1 MPKHTTL
8 LPVAFAATL
17 LIAVGLPRAGTRA
30 GEPEPMVREIYV
42 PFGELDVLLED
53 QPQRVLLSREEYE
66 ELLDKAKVVPEA
78 RAPQAA
84 IVASA
89 DYVATVEPERAR
101 LTGTLAV
108 EVLEEGLHAVKLD
121 LSGVGLRRA
130 TLDGRSAAIGRAE
143 NGPLEL
149 FVEGKGRHELFLEMV
164 APVETTA
171 ATQVLNV
178 RLPRPPAATL
188 RLTVPGDVEIKSGAD
203 VAGRVVDEAAGVT
216 RFELLP
222 QQGAMTLAMTLNSRL
237 MRRQRAVVARSV
249 VVDEVTEAYE
259 RLHAT
264 VSMRVL
270 HQAVDGF
277 RFVVP
282 QGFEITEVA
291 SPLLAR
297 WAVEEQEGKRVL
309 DVRLREQTT
318 ETVVLNLSAVKTPA
332 SLDEWTFPRLE
343 PLDVVGQVA
352 VVGLLSSERLDAESI
367 AAEGLIPIDTAVLHE
382 AIPETV
388 LKAEPG
394 APALRSVVAYYAP
407 QSEFS
412 LSARFVRP
420 PAEISVMTNVLLL
433 LREQD
438 QQARGELFLTSQIEK
453 LFGFDFSVPAA
464 WHVTSVNTP
473 DGKPLAFERYGPK
486 DALARIHVRLPQ
498 GVPPGEEYRAY
509 FNARSTPAD
518 WLGKWESAT
527 VEFPRFA
534 VAGAAEDVGAIAV
547 EAPDG
552 EMDVRPVALQNLV
565 PLDAAERK
573 QYGLEESD
581 TGGRV
586 LAYRYDAQPYGAT
599 LSVGQTRPRLTAK
612 TFSFLA
618 IESDALAAHYE
629 IAYEVDE
636 ARARE
641 LSLLLPPDT
650 PADLSIEA
658 LDGVRLKQFTSAP
671 ADGMRRWTA
680 LLEEPQK
687 GTIRLAVDFQQPFPE
702 QEETTSQQELKG
714 FALPIVRADEVSYQS
729 GLVAVEADSELDVQ
743 VSTDAR
749 RVDVGELAEARRRPG
764 RGLLGAFGF
773 VGEPPEVKV
782 DVFRRPGYRLDPTIV
797 ERAELTT
804 RLSAAGESVTVARF
818 DLRTKAVYLEV
829 ELPPD
834 ADLWSADLDDKPLK
848 PQREGDHLLMSLPAA
863 SAEAPRV
870 LRIVYRMPVGAIGIT
885 GNVELAAPV
894 LRLRADRQTNGV
906 EVPMANLVW
915 HLHPPPG
922 YEVVRSDGT
931 VVAELEP
938 PEPGIIVVAK
948 GICEAI
954 LLSPLAVHSR
964 RASASFARVSD
975 SADMSDESQYF
986 APETATRRRA
996 FGVAFQPDG
1005 LSGLAEAAKS
1015 AELAAGEKIMD
1026 VFDPSALVMEEDEAA
1041 PMEDAPQEAEEQP
1054 FQVSGRVTDV
1064 EAEAR
1069 RTNERLAH
1077 EGRARASDRTELSA
1091 LTPPAAEPAPAP
1103 RLPQQPPQAVA
1114 GKPVRSLRRL
1124 EGFRSLKIGL
1134 EEAPDVAGAVTFQ
1147 SLGVK
1152 PRLVARLT
1160 HRPRFDSLAWGAAL
1174 AVALWGLALTERRA
1188 RAKFRFLL
1196 LVILI
1201 GSLVPLVPDWE
1212 ETAGPGNAAVYAA
1225 CLLVPY
1231 YLLAGCV
1238 KWFIGLFRRGQKA
1251 PSVAAAAATILLLAA
1266 APFDLAQAA
1275 EPAKRQ
1281 ADSGPYVVQV
1291 IEPPAPVK
1299 VPEDAVILPYDPESE
1314 TGIRDADR
1322 MLVPYAKYVE
1332 LWNLAYPDQKIQIDK
1347 PPAAYGLA
1355 GASYTTRLEG
1365 DEYLLVEGRL
1375 EIDVYG
1381 DGPVTVPLGLSGG
1394 VLARAELDGKPAR
1407 LSVPQVIAPNT
1418 QPQAHPAPQPAQQQS
1433 ATGVSPVL
1441 AGDHGQ
1447 DARATRPF
1455 VVLHVSG
1462 KGRHPLELAVRLR
1475 LERRGGWRVAEGAL
1489 PSAPAGSL
1497 AITVPQPETDVRL
1510 GQVVDRRSYETEQ
1523 ADQAIET
1530 ALGPG
1535 GAVSIQWRPKVA
1547 EGLVDRSLTA
1557 RSTAVLDVQEDGLR
1571 LVWGLS
1577 LEFRRSQRDVFSV
1590 HVPGDYL
1597 VERVEGT
1604 NVRGWEVSQEEGHQA
1619 IEVSLLKAARD
1630 RESFAIHL
1638 WRRGPVGRGAL
1649 IEFDAP
1655 VVTVPDAALDNGRL
1669 TIRRSPLLDL
1679 RTTSKTGVT
1688 RADLSTDAHRAAP
1701 DPGSEDIDESPLGI
1715 RPHEAYEFVAT
1726 PFSVG
1731 LKAVPVAGRITAEV
1745 QTVLK
1750 IAEFE
1755 RSLESQV
1762 SLDAR
1767 DRPIHRVEMFL
1778 PEELDLKEVSA
1789 PGQFQWALTR
1799 REDRPLLTVYL
1810 AGGHGGQVP
1819 LRVAGTL
1826 ARQKPT
1832 DPLPLPRLEVLGV
1845 DRQQGDFAVQ
1855 VDPAF
1860 DVEAVDLERCE
1871 KVLRSEIYG
1880 WLNPA
1885 HRDVTPLAIRYL
1897 GGDYRGT
1904 LRLSLRQPAVTCET
1918 ITNVR
1923 LTDRAIEETLLL
1935 DFTIR
1940 EAGIRQLEF
1949 LMPRGM
1955 KESRIQ
1961 VRMLRQKTIE
1971 PVDAGDES
1979 PLRVRLELQDDVM
1992 GELRVLVENDRELTG
2007 EAHVAPI
2014 PVVRTG
2020 RTVRQAVAL
2029 QSAGRDEV
2037 VVDRGQL
2044 AGLEPLGRRQSR
2056 WEELRDVLGGLTE
2069 AYLVT
2074 AGAEAPRPRL
2084 VFQTKE
2090 RKAVQ
2095 TVGARIGL
2103 AETNLVFDP
2112 TGAYRAEQIYRLDNA
2127 TEQFLVVEL
2136 PEGARLWTATVAGEP
2151 AKPTEVPG
2159 AKNPRLVRIPLVKTA
2174 PGDLDYAV
2182 VLKYGGQMPPLGAI
2196 EAAMAPIRFPLVR
2209 TVNIRVELSQV
2220 RLHLP
2225 ENYRWFDFGGTMGL
2239 AGREEEL
2246 TAGFVSYQTK
2256 VVERLMETMRQDS
2269 SYARTRASN
2278 NLKQLGLAL
2287 HNYHDTQVGY
2297 AANEQVRREV
2307 ARNAEVLE
2315 KAQQQVEQ
2323 LEEAAGQQE
2332 RVDNRYQLNTL
2343 FEQQETTRAKNV
2355 VQDLGS
2361 NWGRPVDEQMPEG
2374 AQPASKFN
2382 RKWLTSNALIAGAAD
2397 KKPDEADRL
2406 PSTAGKKARLVEQRK
2421 APPPTQQRFRGA
2433 RFQEGKGAGDMSSAP
2448 SDKPKQD
2455 RQGRPEEKAYDSYGE
2470 QRGQPAARGL
2480 VEEDALRR
2488 SGRRLAILSDGSSS
2502 TMPAEAARVGE
2513 LVGRVRL
2520 RAEPSG
2526 LMEADSDLDGPQAG
2540 PGAVANL
2547 PAGLASLDVELP
2559 MRGVVYR
2566 FTTPGGD
2573 AEITARAL
2581 PNKLVDNATRAAG
2594 IVAAILVVLAR
2605 VARRGGFRWLV
2616 GRAGCWCLIVI
2627 GLILLLI
2634 LPVIG
2639 LVALVSGIAIT
2650 VRRAAA
2656 RGSAP
2661 AAAIRT

>member
-8 LPVAFAATL
+8 LPVAMAATL
-17 LIAVGLPRAGTRA
+17 LIAVGLPRTGTRA
-30 GEPEPMVREIYV
+30 DEPEPVVREIYV

-53 QPQRVLLSREEYE
+53 QPQRVLLSREAYE

-78 RAPQAA
+78 RAPQQA
-84 IVASA
+84 IVVSA

-101 LTGTLAV
+101 LTGTLTV
-108 EVLEEGLHAVKLD
+108 EVLEKGLHAVKLD

-149 FVEGKGRHELFLEMV
+149 FVEGKGRHELLLEMV

-188 RLTVPGDVEIKSGAD
+188 GLTVPGDVEVKSGAD

-222 QQGAMTLAMTLNSRL
+222 QQGDMTLVMTLNSRL

-318 ETVVLNLSAVKTPA
+318 ETVVLNLSAVKTAA
-332 SLDEWTFPRLE
+332 SLDPWTFPRLE
-343 PLDVVGQVA
+343 PLDVVGQIA
-352 VVGLLSSERLDAESI
+352 VVGLLVDHRLDAQSI
-367 AAEGLIPIDTAVLHE
+367 VAEGLIPIDTAVLHE

-394 APALRSVVAYYAP
+394 APTLRSVVAYYAP

-438 QQARGELFLTSQIEK
+438 QQARGELFLTSRIEK

-527 VEFPRFA
+527 VDFPHFA
-534 VAGAAEDVGAIAV
+534 VAGAVEDVGAIAV

-552 EMDVRPVALQNLV
+552 EMDVRLVALQNLV

-599 LSVGQTRPRLTAK
+599 LSVRRTRPRLTAK
-612 TFSFLA
+612 TFSFLR
-618 IESDALAAHYE
+618 IESDALTAHYE

-641 LSLLLPPDT
+641 LSLLLPLDT

-658 LDGVRLKQFTSAP
+658 LDGVRLKQSTSSP
-671 ADGMRRWTA
+671 AHGMRRWTA
-680 LLEEPQK
+680 LLEEPRK

-702 QEETTSQQELKG
+702 QEETTTEQELKD
-714 FALPIVRADEVSYQS
+714 FAVPIVRADDVSYQS
-729 GLVAVEADSELDVQ
+729 GLLALEGNSELEVQ
-743 VSTDAR
+743 VRTDAR
-749 RVDVGELAEARRRPG
+749 RVDVGELAEARRQPG

-829 ELPPD
+829 DLPPD
-834 ADLWSADLDDKPLK
+834 AELWSADLDDKPLK

-870 LRIVYRMPVGAIGIT
+870 LRIVYRMPVDAIGIT
-885 GNVELAAPV
+885 GNVALPAPV

-931 VVAELEP
+931 LEAELEP
-938 PEPGIIVVAK
+938 PEL
-948 GICEAI
+948 AI
-954 LLSPLAVHSR
+954 LSVTRGVCRAMLFTPFAVQAAREAAR
-964 RASASFARVSD
+964 RPTTPVPAFYMTDDA
-975 SADMSDESQYF
+975 QYF
-986 APETATRRRA
+986 EPSAEFRGARERHA
-996 FGVAFQPDG
+996 GQAGV
-1005 LSGLAEAAKS
+1005 EAARF
-1015 AELAAGEKIMD
+1015 AERAAGEQAAVQMD
-1026 VFDPSALVMEEDEAA
+1026 VMEREEDEAST
-1041 PMEDAPQEAEEQP
+1041 MEDAPQAANGQP
-1054 FQVSGRVTDV
+1054 AQVFGRVV
-1064 EAEAR
+1064 EAEDRVQRPAEQLGAEAAPSASAR
-1069 RTNERLAH
+1069 V
-1077 EGRARASDRTELSA
+1077 ELLLQRPS
-1091 LTPPAAEPAPAP
+1091 PPAEPAP
-1103 RLPQQPPQAVA
+1103 QTETPPPGAVA
-1114 GKPVRSLRRL
+1114 GKPVQSLRRL

-1152 PRLVARLT
+1152 PRLVARLAQ
-1160 HRPRFDSLAWGAAL
+1160 RQRFDSLAWGAAL
-1174 AVALWGLALTERRA
+1174 AVALWGLALTDRRA
-1188 RAKFRFLL
+1188 RAKFRFIL
-1196 LVILI
+1196 LVILV
-1201 GSLVPLVPDWE
+1201 GSLVPLVPGWE
-1212 ETAGPGNAAVYAA
+1212 ETAPGANAAVYAA

-1238 KWFIGLFRRGQKA
+1238 KWFVGLLRHGAKA
-1251 PSVAAAAATILLLAA
+1251 PAVAAAAATIVVLLGLQPLSAVAA
-1266 APFDLAQAA
+1266 APAKPRAA
-1275 EPAKRQ
+1275 GR
-1281 ADSGPYVVQV
+1281 PYVVQV
-1291 IEPPAPVK
+1291 VEPPEPVK

-1314 TGIRDADR
+1314 TGIRDADQ

-1332 LWNLAYPDQKIQIDK
+1332 LWNLAYPDRKIQVEE

-1375 EIDVYG
+1375 EIDVYS
-1381 DGPVTVPLGLSGG
+1381 DEPITVPLGLAGG

-1407 LSVPQVIAPNT
+1407 LSVPQVITPHA
-1418 QPQAHPAPQPAQQQS
+1418 QPQAQPAQQPAQQRAAQQAREQVQQAANAPAQS
-1433 ATGVSPVL
+1433 ESDP
-1441 AGDHGQ
+1441 
-1447 DARATRPF
+1447 TRPF

-1489 PSAPAGSL
+1489 PSPAASSL

-1510 GQVVDRRSYETEQ
+1510 GQVVDRRSYETEG
-1523 ADQAIET
+1523 ADQTIET
-1530 ALGPG
+1530 ALGPD
-1535 GAVSIQWRPKVA
+1535 GAVGIQWRPKVA

-1571 LVWGLS
+1571 LVWGLA
-1577 LEFRRSQRDVFSV
+1577 LEFRRSQREVFSV
-1590 HVPGDYL
+1590 HVPNDYL

-1604 NVRGWEVSQEEGHQA
+1604 NVRGWEVGQEAGHQA
-1619 IEVSLLKAARD
+1619 IEVSLLKPARD
-1630 RESFAIHL
+1630 SESFAIHL
-1638 WRRGPVGRGAL
+1638 WRRGPVGRGEL
-1649 IEFDAP
+1649 TEFNAP

-1726 PFSVG
+1726 PFAVG
-1731 LKAVPVAGRITAEV
+1731 LKAVPVEGRITAEV

-1767 DRPIHRVEMFL
+1767 DRPVHRVEMFL
-1778 PEELDLKEVSA
+1778 PEDLDLKEVSA
-1789 PGQFQWALTR
+1789 PGRFQWALTR
-1799 REDRPLLTVYL
+1799 RADRPLLTVYL
-1810 AGGHGGQVP
+1810 AGGQGGQVP
-1819 LRVAGTL
+1819 LRIAGTL
-1826 ARQKPT
+1826 ARQKAT

-1845 DRQQGDFAVQ
+1845 DRQQGDVAVQ

-1904 LRLSLRQPAVTCET
+1904 LRLSLRRPAVTCET

-1923 LTDRAIEETLLL
+1923 VTDRAIEETLLL

-1961 VRMLRQKTIE
+1961 VPMLRQKTIE
-1971 PVDAGDES
+1971 PADAGDES

-2007 EAHVAPI
+2007 EAQVAPI

-2037 VVDRGQL
+2037 VVDRSQL
-2044 AGLEPLGRRQSR
+2044 VGLEPLGRRQSR
-2056 WEELRDVLGGLTE
+2056 WAELRDVLGGLTE

-2074 AGAEAPRPRL
+2074 AGAEAPRL

-2090 RKAVQ
+2090 RKAVR
-2095 TVGARIGL
+2095 TAGARIGL

-2136 PEGARLWTATVAGEP
+2136 PEGARLWTATVAGAP

-2182 VLKYGGQMPPLGAI
+2182 VLKYGGKMPPLGTLDTAKT
-2196 EAAMAPIRFPLVR
+2196 AVRFPLVQ
-2209 TVNIRVELSQV
+2209 TVNVRVELSQV

-2225 ENYRWFDFGGTMGL
+2225 ETWRWFDFGGTMGL

-2246 TAGFVSYQTK
+2246 TAGFVRYQTE
-2256 VVERLMETMRQDS
+2256 VVERLMETMRQDNP
-2269 SYARTRASN
+2269 YAKRRAAN

-2287 HNYHDTQVGY
+2287 PNYDDSSRVSAGY
-2297 AANEQVRREV
+2297 MHYFGE
-2307 ARNAEVLE
+2307 AEVLQ

-2323 LEEAAGQQE
+2323 LEEAAGEQE
-2332 RVDNRYQLNTL
+2332 GVDNRSQLNTL
-2343 FEQQETTRAKNV
+2343 FEQQQTTRAKNV

-2361 NWGRPVDEQMPEG
+2361 NWGRPVDEQMPGG
-2374 AQPASKFN
+2374 AEPASKFN
-2382 RKWLTSNALIAGAAD
+2382 RKWLMSNALVTSSDD
-2397 KKPDEADRL
+2397 KALKDVGQL
-2406 PSTAGKKARLVEQRK
+2406 PSAGGKKARLVEQSK
-2421 APPPTQQRFRGA
+2421 APLVTQQRFRGT
-2433 RFQEGKGAGDMSSAP
+2433 RFQEGKGAAGDMSSAP

-2455 RQGRPEEKAYDSYGE
+2455 RQAQPGGMGFGGYGKQGG
-2470 QRGQPAARGL
+2470 QRAARGL

-2488 SGRRLAILSDGSSS
+2488 SGRGPAIVPDASTS
-2502 TMPAEAARVGE
+2502 TMPESARAYG
-2513 LVGRVRL
+2513 LAGALRVRG
-2520 RAEPSG
+2520 ETNGNG
-2526 LMEADSDLDGPQAG
+2526 LVELDFDSDGPQAG
-2540 PGAVANL
+2540 SAAVANL

-2581 PNKLVDNATRAAG
+2581 PRKLVDNATRAAG
-2594 IVAAILVVLAR
+2594 IVAAILVALALVR
-2605 VARRGGFRWLV
+2605 VARRGGFGWLV
-2616 GRAGCWCLIVI
+2616 GRTGSWCLIVI
-2627 GLILLLI
+2627 GVILLLV

-2639 LVALVSGIAIT
+2639 LIALVSGIAIT

-2656 RGSAP
+2656 GASTP